1 MAEVEFI
8 RINGDTVRVTSLQ
21 RDTAT
26 GVIDL
31 VVVARGTTAGQQL
44 SALCQLPTLQIGLP
58 DEPEATYR
66 VAAFD
71 QRASGEGE
79 RIVHRVKFTLAPQA
93 NGSIPPPPDETQ
105 LDRIERKLDEVL
117 RLLRANQS

>member
-1 MAEVEFI
+1 MAEIEFI
-8 RINGDTVRVTSLQ
+8 RINGDTVRVTSLR
-21 RDTAT
+21 RDSAK
-26 GVIDL
+26 GVIEL

-44 SALCQLPTLQIGLP
+44 SALGQLPSLQIGLP

-79 RIVHRVKFTLAPQA
+79 RIVYRVKFTLAHET
-93 NGSIPPPPDETQ
+93 NGSISPVTDETQ

-117 RLLRANQS
+117 RLLRANPS